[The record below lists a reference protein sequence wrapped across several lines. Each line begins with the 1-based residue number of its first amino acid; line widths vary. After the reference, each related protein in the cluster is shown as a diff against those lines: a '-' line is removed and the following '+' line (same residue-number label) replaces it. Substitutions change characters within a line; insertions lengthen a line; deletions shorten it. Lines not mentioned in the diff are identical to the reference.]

1 MAKLAFRGPRP
12 ELLDHA
18 ATTVD
23 RRAGETHAGDR
34 AILAVEA
41 NQYTMEPVTHALTS
55 IAIGRAGLNKFTR
68 AATPMLLVSG
78 LIADVDWITRLGSAD
93 VFLRGHRTATHS
105 LVGALAIIAIVATAS
120 WLTGRKYPKFAV
132 GIFPAL
138 AICAIGAGVHLL
150 LDLLNGY
157 GVKLLWP
164 FRPKWYAWDLAD
176 SVDSWILIFLLTGL
190 LLPELFRLVLEEIGS
205 RPKRHSGQ
213 RGAIIGLVFVAL
225 IIAGRAF
232 AHERA
237 MALLDSRDY
246 RGQTPLEVAAFPR
259 PSNPLLWSGVVET
272 DNAIFQLEV
281 PLGPGREFDPELAD
295 VHFKPPPSAML
306 KNAVNSSVAIEFLNF
321 ARFPLASVQPKGDGF
336 QVRLRDMRFESEL
349 PGRRGLIAV
358 IDLNAQSLVIGERLE
373 FDGSPNQ

>member
-1 MAKLAFRGPRP
+1 
-12 ELLDHA
+12 
-18 ATTVD
+18 
-23 RRAGETHAGDR
+23 
-34 AILAVEA
+34 
-41 NQYTMEPVTHALTS
+41 
-55 IAIGRAGLNKFTR
+55 
-68 AATPMLLVSG
+68 
-78 LIADVDWITRLGSAD
+78 
-93 VFLRGHRTATHS
+93 LRGHRTATHS

-176 SVDSWILIFLLTGL
+176 SVDSWILIFLLAGL